1 MNNSLMKDLELE
13 DDNLNI
19 TNHENNLDE
28 NQDPPTNLTWTQ
40 SVRNIISNKNF
51 TVFLLT
57 NWVFASF
64 GVINRYFNLFFRDI
78 GISYVLIGVLASMVS
93 LVSLTGFLFAG
104 YLADNYDRRKMA
116 IITIAINTIAYI
128 ILAFAND
135 FWSVALG
142 FTTFGLSNFTGAGGT
157 AYIMEQIDKHY
168 GGVAVSL
175 FTLGSVLGLVPLF
188 FFGHLLDGGMT
199 FLQVMRLF
207 LLIAGIAY
215 FLCTIIRVFFLDPS
229 PPLERTNYSANI
241 LSDLISETKRG
252 IVLLAKVFPIFIV
265 IICLDALSDSFYGFA
280 SLFYVNETLNFGI
293 GEINFM
299 LLLTLCI
306 SVPLT
311 LYLGRVFD
319 RRGGRNLTIAVYLV
333 MPLAVSLLIVA
344 QWVPYVVPIEW
355 REFVDSVH
363 PGLSVVFSLA
373 FIATAIKSIN
383 DVLWLSVINTYIQ
396 KSLPRRDLGKML
408 ALTTF
413 FILLLATLGP
423 TPAGII
429 YELYEGMPLLIIAL
443 VLNILILT
451 ILITKDI
458 EPRLSAVELEEVVV

>member
-1 MNNSLMKDLELE
+1 MKDLEIE
-13 DDNLNI
+13 EENTTIPSQTSGSDESHDD
-19 TNHENNLDE
+19 
-28 NQDPPTNLTWTQ
+28 PSSLTWIQ
-40 SVRNIISNKNF
+40 SVRKIVSNKNF

-64 GVINRYFNLFFRDI
+64 GVVNRYFNLFFRDI
-78 GISYVLIGVLASMVS
+78 GITYTLIGVLASSVS

-104 YLADNYDRRKMA
+104 YLADNFDRRHMA
-116 IITIAINTIAYI
+116 IITIGVNTIAYF

-135 FWSVALG
+135 FWSIAFG

-157 AYIMEQIDKHY
+157 AYIMEQIDKRY

-175 FTLGSVLGLVPLF
+175 FTLGAVLGLIPLF
-188 FFGHLLDGGMT
+188 FFGYLLDFGMA

-207 LLIAGIAY
+207 LFIAGIAY
-215 FLCTIIRVFFLDPS
+215 LFCTIARVLFLDPS
-229 PPLERTNYSANI
+229 PPIERVNHSDSM
-241 LSDLISETKRG
+241 LSDLLSETKRG
-252 IVLLAKVFPIFIV
+252 IKLLVKVFPIFII

-319 RRGGRNLTIAVYLV
+319 RHGGRRLTIAVYLV
-333 MPLAVSLLIVA
+333 MPLAVSLLIMA
-344 QWVPYVVPIEW
+344 QWVTYIAPLEW
-355 REFVDSVH
+355 RESLDSVY
-363 PGLSVVFSLA
+363 PGLSVIFSLA
-373 FIATAIKSIN
+373 FIATAMKSIN

-413 FILLLATLGP
+413 FILLLATIGP
-423 TPAGII
+423 TPAGLI
-429 YELYEGMPLLIIAL
+429 YELYEGLPLLLIAL
-443 VLNILILT
+443 ALNIVILT
-451 ILITKDI
+451 ILVTKDI
-458 EPRLSAVELEEVVV
+458 EPRLSEVELEEVIV

>member
-1 MNNSLMKDLELE
+1 MKESELE
-13 DDNLNI
+13 DDKVVI
-19 TNHENNLDE
+19 TDQINDQDE
-28 NQDPPTNLTWTQ
+28 SQDAPAELTWTQ
-40 SVRNIISNKNF
+40 SVRKITSNKNF

-64 GVINRYFNLFFRDI
+64 GVVNRYFNFFFRDI
-78 GISYVLIGVLASMVS
+78 GITYTLIGILASSVS

-104 YLADNYDRRKMA
+104 YLADNYDRRHMA
-116 IITIAINTIAYI
+116 IITIGINTVAYI

-135 FWSVALG
+135 FWSIALG

-157 AYIMEQIDKHY
+157 AYIMEQIDKRY

-175 FTLGSVLGLVPLF
+175 FTLGAVLGLVPLF
-188 FFGHLLDGGMT
+188 FFGYLLDFGMT

-215 FLCTIIRVFFLDPS
+215 LFCTMARVLFLDPS
-229 PPLERTNYSANI
+229 PPLKRTNHSESM
-241 LSDLISETKRG
+241 LSDFLSETKRG
-252 IVLLAKVFPIFIV
+252 IKLLVKVFRIFII

-280 SLFYVNETLNFGI
+280 SLFYVNETLDFGI

-319 RRGGRNLTIAVYLV
+319 RHGGRRLTIAVYLV
-333 MPLAVSLLIVA
+333 MPLAVSLLILA
-344 QWVPYVVPIEW
+344 QGVTYIAPLEW
-355 REFVDSVH
+355 RDAVDSVY
-363 PGLSVVFSLA
+363 PGLSVIFSLA
-373 FIATAIKSIN
+373 FIATAMKSIN

-413 FILLLATLGP
+413 FILLLATVGP

-429 YELYEGMPLLIIAL
+429 YELYEGLPLLMIAL
-443 VLNILILT
+443 ALNIIILA
-451 ILITKDI
+451 ILVTKDI

>member
-1 MNNSLMKDLELE
+1 VE
-13 DDNLNI
+13 DDNVVVTDQPSDSDVI
-19 TNHENNLDE
+19 
-28 NQDPPTNLTWTQ
+28 QDAPISLTWVQ
-40 SVRNIISNKNF
+40 SVRKITSNKNF
-51 TVFLLT
+51 TIFLLT

-64 GVINRYFNLFFRDI
+64 GVINRYFNLYFRDL
-78 GISYVLIGVLASMVS
+78 GISYTLIGVLASAIS

-104 YLADNYDRRKMA
+104 YLADNYDRRNMA

-157 AYIMEQIDKHY
+157 AYIMEQIDRRY

-175 FTLGSVLGLVPLF
+175 FTLGAVLGLIPLF
-188 FFGHLLDGGMT
+188 FFGHLLDVGLT
-199 FLQVMRLF
+199 FLQVMKVFLF
-207 LLIAGIAY
+207 IAGIAY
-215 FLCTIIRVFFLDPS
+215 FFCTMARVFFLDPS
-229 PPLERTNYSANI
+229 PPLKRENQSGSMLN
-241 LSDLISETKRG
+241 DLISETKRG
-252 IVLLAKVFPIFIV
+252 IRLLVKVFPIFIM

-319 RRGGRNLTIAVYLV
+319 RHGGRRLTIAVYLV
-333 MPLAVSLLIVA
+333 MPLAVSLLIMA
-344 QWVPYVVPIEW
+344 QWIPYVAPLEW
-355 REFVDSVH
+355 RDFVDSAY
-363 PGLSVVFSLA
+363 PGLSVIFSLA

-383 DVLWLSVINTYIQ
+383 DVLWISVINTYIQ
-396 KSLPRRDLGKML
+396 KSLPRQDLGKML

-413 FILLLATLGP
+413 FILLLATIGP
-423 TPAGII
+423 TPAGIV
-429 YELYEGMPLLIIAL
+429 YELYEGFPLLITSLI
-443 VLNILILT
+443 LNIVILT
-451 ILITKDI
+451 ILATKDI
-458 EPRLSAVELEEVVV
+458 EPRFSAVEVEEVIV

>member
-1 MNNSLMKDLELE
+1 
-13 DDNLNI
+13 
-19 TNHENNLDE
+19 
-28 NQDPPTNLTWTQ
+28 
-40 SVRNIISNKNF
+40 
-51 TVFLLT
+51 
-57 NWVFASF
+57 
-64 GVINRYFNLFFRDI
+64 
-78 GISYVLIGVLASMVS
+78 
-93 LVSLTGFLFAG
+93 
-104 YLADNYDRRKMA
+104 
-116 IITIAINTIAYI
+116 
-128 ILAFAND
+128 
-135 FWSVALG
+135 
-142 FTTFGLSNFTGAGGT
+142 
-157 AYIMEQIDKHY
+157 
-168 GGVAVSL
+168 
-175 FTLGSVLGLVPLF
+175 VLGLVPLF

-333 MPLAVSLLIVA
+333 MPLAVSLLIMA

-355 REFVDSVH
+355 REFVDSVY